1 MLWFPKIILANSID
15 IPVVPNDE
23 EGKILV
29 RRNGSFTMSD
39 EHDLH
44 ETAYFS
50 GATNPIHFTRNIN
63 GKFKCDFNLRFFPFD
78 TQNCF
83 IAFTAGNTVRNFIS
97 LYGDSLTF
105 TGKTILATFD
115 VIGCEF
121 ESNSGNM
128 DLDLKV
134 NIVLKRQIG
143 QTLLTI
149 FLPSIFIMIVAQV
162 GHFQILTF
170 QTAFNLEKHF
180 SN

>member
-44 ETAYFS
+44 ETAYFL

-63 GKFKCDFNLRFFPFD
+63 GEFKCDFNMRFFLPFD
-78 TQNCF
+78 TQNCL
-83 IAFTAGNTVRNFIS
+83 IAFTAGNTVRHFIS
-97 LYGDSLTF
+97 IYGESQTF

-115 VIGCEF
+115 VIIDWEF

-134 NIVLKRQIG
+134 NIV
-143 QTLLTI
+143 
-149 FLPSIFIMIVAQV
+149 
-162 GHFQILTF
+162 
-170 QTAFNLEKHF
+170 
-180 SN
+180 